1 MRGYEDVEVEVVRT
15 RFIHAL
21 DRLLSCHERAPAPA
35 PSASPRPSSSNNPT
49 DELVTQTRAACA
61 AALAAVS
68 KLQGSRQQQAPPA
81 ASFPAAPFMQVRYP
95 TAVQIMSERR
105 ALSGAPRLERS
116 DPRTRAAGVS
126 SSTPDAPET
135 RRAAGPMHT
144 EYAAAYR
151 WPDDRINESGDQVA
165 TLLTRI
171 AALSEK
177 LPRDLRAVA
186 SPPSEQL
193 PLAAQAG
200 ARRLAEEREHA
211 AAAEAKLHLAQQQPS
226 PPPSPPP
233 PPPAAAQYET
243 PQPPSPRVKK
253 RRTVTTRRAPV
264 RVDLQRFPPA
274 EHSFGGRTTTEA
286 RDSFRRYSQREMRL
300 TRGSTAAR
308 MLIAKRRWA
317 AQISSG

>member
-81 ASFPAAPFMQVRYP
+81 ASFPAAPFMQVGYP

-233 PPPAAAQYET
+233 PAAAQYEM

-308 MLIAKRRWA
+308 ILIAKRRWA